1 MAKDRDNLLA
11 LFDRL
16 EESIPK
22 PKRRDAIDAILA
34 GEPRTTAIR
43 SLRDHEAV
51 RQFWRELSDGLI
63 RVDTA
68 NKLLGL
74 IRTVV
79 DAAMK

>member
-1 MAKDRDNLLA
+1 MAKERDNLLA

-16 EESIPK
+16 EENIPK
-22 PKRRDAIDAILA
+22 PKRQDALDTIL
-34 GEPRTTAIR
+34 GGDPRSTAVR
-43 SLRDHEAV
+43 SLRDHEV
-51 RQFWRELSDGLI
+51 VQKFRRKLSDGLI

-74 IRTVV
+74 IRTLL